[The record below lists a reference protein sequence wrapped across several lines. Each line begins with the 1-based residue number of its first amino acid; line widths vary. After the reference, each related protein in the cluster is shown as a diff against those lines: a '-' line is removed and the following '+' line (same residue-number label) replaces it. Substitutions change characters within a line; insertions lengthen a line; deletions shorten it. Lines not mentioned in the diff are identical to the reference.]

1 MTGFNIIMYCNH
13 GFNEFKDLERGI
25 ELTEI
30 IAEVERL
37 RGSPR
42 RVIGGGSVGGGVE
55 KPAGGAANCVIF
67 VTGCGGGG
75 GDGCE

>member
-1 MTGFNIIMYCNH
+1 MVLINLILIFY
-13 GFNEFKDLERGI
+13 NEFKDLERGI

-75 GDGCE
+75 GDDGCE

>member
-1 MTGFNIIMYCNH
+1 MILIFY
-13 GFNEFKDLERGI
+13 NEVKDLDREGVI

-42 RVIGGGSVGGGVE
+42 RVVGGGSVGGGVE
-55 KPAGGAANCVIF
+55 KPAGGAANCVVF
-67 VTGCGGGG
+67 VTGCGGGN
-75 GDGCE
+75 GDGGE